1 MQYQQYI
8 LCGPSAVWLHTATSK
23 NNTEDY
29 DTTEN
34 EKEDGDDDEVLR
46 PNTPSESQHR
56 AQKQRPH
63 STTLCTTTYC
73 YVCSIAMLCSI
84 GQCTSGVVQYL
95 HQVCSTIVYKGQKIE
110 ALLQSFIRQQPIAAL
125 FSSCHVVCHL
135 YCYGMEYL
143 CM

>member
-1 MQYQQYI
+1 MYYVCSYPLARLCSI

-56 AQKQRPH
+56 A
-63 STTLCTTTYC
+63 
-73 YVCSIAMLCSI
+73 
-84 GQCTSGVVQYL
+84 
-95 HQVCSTIVYKGQKIE
+95 
-110 ALLQSFIRQQPIAAL
+110 
-125 FSSCHVVCHL
+125 
-135 YCYGMEYL
+135 
-143 CM
+143 

>member
-73 YVCSIAMLCSI
+73 YVVWLCYVAQASVL
-84 GQCTSGVVQYL
+84 VVQYSISIL
-95 HQVCSTIVYKGQKIE
+95 
-110 ALLQSFIRQQPIAAL
+110 
-125 FSSCHVVCHL
+125 
-135 YCYGMEYL
+135 GMQYYSI
-143 CM
+143 